1 MYKDIKNAFELLLME
16 KFLMTSSLVS
26 IVQKIARHLEM
37 IYGQRS
43 NRERKK
49 GWYLKRKKE
58 KELEM
63 CFCCFLCDTF
73 CLQLRKKRGC
83 SLNNENNKKTSYSI
97 FFRPGADPST
107 FPYLTFFTSK
117 NLFVLF
123 SCFFA

>member
-49 GWYLKRKKE
+49 GEKKMPFSILFHKNKRQEEKLKEMKE
-58 KELEM
+58 YFQLEKM
-63 CFCCFLCDTF
+63 MKNH
-73 CLQLRKKRGC
+73 Q
-83 SLNNENNKKTSYSI
+83 SSI
-97 FFRPGADPST
+97 QGYYFRH
-107 FPYLTFFTSK
+107 FQFIR
-117 NLFVLF
+117 
-123 SCFFA
+123 